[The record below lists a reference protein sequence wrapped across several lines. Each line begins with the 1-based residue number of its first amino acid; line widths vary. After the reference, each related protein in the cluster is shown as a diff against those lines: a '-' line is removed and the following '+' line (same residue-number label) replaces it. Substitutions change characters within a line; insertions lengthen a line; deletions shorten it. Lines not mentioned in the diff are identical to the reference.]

1 MRLTQTSDTSSINGN
16 QTNISKFD
24 PATFDEY
31 AELYENMLSWPYRKE
46 LELPILEKLIGV
58 ISDLRILDFGCGPG
72 VITRWLNNRGAE
84 CIVGYDVSEG
94 MINYARRR
102 EEKERT
108 GIHYISNIDEEYN
121 EYFDIVLAVYVMP
134 YATHRED
141 LLAMSKTMA
150 RLLKPEGR
158 LITLPIHPDFN
169 SDPEYYRPFGLRLI
183 EEQPRADGSPVQLH
197 ICQSPYNVNIQ
208 ANYWSR
214 QTLESTLY
222 QAGFQTVS
230 WKPLNILTNTIP
242 EYLSLYVQ
250 CPHAAIIECIK
261 GKTC

>member
-1 MRLTQTSDTSSINGN
+1 MLPTQTSGTSSNNGN
-16 QTNISKFD
+16 QTNVSKFD

-46 LELPILEKLIGV
+46 LELPTLEKLIGD
-58 ISDLRILDFGCGPG
+58 ISGLRVLDFGCGPG
-72 VITRWLNNRGAE
+72 VITRWLSERGAK
-84 CIVGYDVSEG
+84 CIVGYDISEG

-102 EEKERT
+102 EEKERI
-108 GIHYISNIDEEYN
+108 GINYISNINDEYN
-121 EYFDIVLAVYVMP
+121 ECLDIVLAIYVMP
-134 YATHRED
+134 YATLHGD
-141 LLAMSKTMA
+141 LLAMSQTMA
-150 RLLKPEGR
+150 RMLKPGGR

-183 EEQPRADGSPVQLH
+183 EEQPRADGSPVQFH
-197 ICQSPYNVNIQ
+197 ICQPPYNVNIQ
-208 ANYWSR
+208 AHYWSR

-230 WKPLNILTNTIP
+230 WKPLNILTNTLP
-242 EYLSLYVQ
+242 ADLRRYVQ

-261 GKTC
+261 SKIC